1 MKFDLSKIKF
11 PEIPTEQF
19 KKTIFNDVELE
30 LTLKPLTGFNLAKL
44 VSAKQDD
51 YGEEISRL
59 CLKEGAGFSDEEINT
74 LINFEIP
81 TVAEI
86 VDRVVDLTRQ
96 FAETVAKEKETSK
109 KNLRMKKLHYIL
121 IFR

>member
-59 CLKEGAGFSDEEINT
+59 CLKEGAGLSDEEINT

-109 KNLRMKKLHYIL
+109 KNLRMKKQA
-121 IFR
+121 